1 MPRSRSGPGLDGLQS
16 LAASALAALPPV
28 GRQNPAP
35 VVVPRPVRLRP
46 ATSPSPTTSPS

>member
-1 MPRSRSGPGLDGLQS
+1 VLAQEPLALFGTGPGLDDLQS

-28 GRQNPAP
+28 GRQNPTP

-46 ATSPSPTTSPS
+46 ATA